1 MWLKNFYNEL
11 KAWHIIRKVYKEN
24 KSEFEK
30 IGLKK
35 DWFGRLWLVINRDP
49 KIPLGSAEDEELLG
63 NELHIISDFL
73 FKLNIMDILAYE
85 LIPLEKHDEET
96 YENAYLIKLTPAWN
110 LTKQYVNKWS
120 ISFIVLFLLGLIFSL
135 IYLFSLWLM

>member
-1 MWLKNFYNEL
+1 M
-11 KAWHIIRKVYKEN
+11 
-24 KSEFEK
+24 
-30 IGLKK
+30 
-35 DWFGRLWLVINRDP
+35 WLVINRDP

-73 FKLNIMDILAYE
+73 IKMNIMDILAYE